1 MNAYLKISE
10 TILEQLL
17 SEKSEKIKKKKK
29 YKRWLLLLEVYEV

>member
-17 SEKSEKIKKKKK
+17 SEKSEKIKKKKNTN
-29 YKRWLLLLEVYEV
+29 VGFCC

>member
-29 YKRWLLLLEVYEV
+29 IQTLAFVVRSL